1 MATVEERI
9 SALETN
15 TSSIFHQIGE
25 MKEDIR
31 NITRLTIAVE
41 KIANKVDNIDEK
53 VNRIDERLTTVEQ
66 EPAEEYKHIRRTIIS
81 AVIST
86 IVGAVI
92 GALITL
98 LTI

>member
-1 MATVEERI
+1 MPTPEERL
-9 SALETN
+9 SSLETN
-15 TSSIFHQIGE
+15 TSSIFHQIDE

-81 AVIST
+81 AAIST

>member
-1 MATVEERI
+1 MPTPEERL
-9 SALETN
+9 SSLETN
-15 TSSIFHQIGE
+15 TSSIFHQIDE

-53 VNRIDERLTTVEQ
+53 VNSIDERLTTVEK
-66 EPAEEYKHIRRTIIS
+66 EPAEDYKHIRRTIIS
-81 AVIST
+81 AAIST

>member
-1 MATVEERI
+1 MSTPEERL

-15 TSSIFHQIGE
+15 TTSIFHQIDE

-53 VNRIDERLTTVEQ
+53 VNSIDSRLTVVEK
-66 EPAEEYKHIRRTIIS
+66 EPATEYKSIKKAIITTIIS
-81 AVIST
+81 TV
-86 IVGAVI
+86 VGAVV
-92 GALITL
+92 GALLALVIV
-98 LTI
+98 

>member
-1 MATVEERI
+1 MSSPEERL

-15 TSSIFHQIGE
+15 TASIFHQIGE

-53 VNRIDERLTTVEQ
+53 VNSIDERLTTVEK
-66 EPAEEYKHIRRTIIS
+66 EPAEDYKRIRRTIVASI
-81 AVIST
+81 IST
-86 IVGAVI
+86 IVGAI
-92 GALITL
+92 AGALIAL
-98 LTI
+98 II

>member
-1 MATVEERI
+1 MPTPEERL
-9 SALETN
+9 SSLETN
-15 TSSIFHQIGE
+15 TSSIFHQIDE

-53 VNRIDERLTTVEQ
+53 VNSIDERLTTVEK
-66 EPAEEYKHIRRTIIS
+66 EPAEDYKYIRRTIIS